1 LTREIEAAHA
11 QSETS
16 QRLAT
21 IPGVGKLSATI
32 IAATTPD
39 VGNFDCARDYA
50 AWLGL
55 TPKPHSTGGK
65 QKIGRISKM
74 GNRYSAVALSGCHV
88 ADHGETQ
95 VRPETGLAVRHAD
108 PKENESRRHRVGAS
122 HRKNDLCRPQGRS
135 TLPAAGDLCLNG

>member
-1 LTREIEAAHA
+1 MSIGCERNCTNYRKRPDCPSTCSSSSWSTPIRGSERLTDEIEATHA

-55 TPKPHSTGGK
+55 TPKP
-65 QKIGRISKM
+65 
-74 GNRYSAVALSGCHV
+74 ALH
-88 ADHGETQ
+88 
-95 VRPETGLAVRHAD
+95 
-108 PKENESRRHRVGAS
+108 RR
-122 HRKNDLCRPQGRS
+122 
-135 TLPAAGDLCLNG
+135 